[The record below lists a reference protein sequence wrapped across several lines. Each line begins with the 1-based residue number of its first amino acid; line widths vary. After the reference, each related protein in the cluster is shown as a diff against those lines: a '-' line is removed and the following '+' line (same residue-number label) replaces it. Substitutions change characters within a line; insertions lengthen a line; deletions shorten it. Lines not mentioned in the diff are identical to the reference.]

1 MSPHAA
7 PQVTLAQQ
15 LAHGALEGAALE
27 WPEGQ
32 RRAEPAG
39 LARHGGAAG
48 QVQGAGLRCVACGGG
63 PGWARV

>member
-39 LARHGGAAG
+39 LVSAAG
-48 QVQGAGLRCVACGGG
+48 GLIPRI
-63 PGWARV
+63 ARKLHQQIHTPILAAPE